1 MGQVEKESGDEHRRR
16 VPRSR
21 RVGGTAVKKTDMK
34 EEKVEVVRGKDER
47 ILEERI
53 NNNAQQQKA

>member
-1 MGQVEKESGDEHRRR
+1 
-16 VPRSR
+16 
-21 RVGGTAVKKTDMK
+21 MK